1 MKRCLGLSACL
12 LLVILSAPAMAQG
25 TGESAVARACAGM
38 GLHPGEEPFI
48 ACERS
53 LAQTMSEA
61 GLTPR
66 AAAPS
71 AAATGSDPAAG
82 FYESYQR
89 GDQMT
94 SVRRAC
100 AQIGAVP
107 GTQAFQTCVGNL
119 NMTINDDDMDA
130 VMDH

>member
-1 MKRCLGLSACL
+1 
-12 LLVILSAPAMAQG
+12 VI
-25 TGESAVARACAGM
+25 ARACAGM

-48 ACERS
+48 ACEHS
-53 LAQTMSEA
+53 LAQTMHEA

-66 AAAPS
+66 VAPAPS
-71 AAATGSDPAAG
+71 AAAATDSNPAAG

-100 AQIGAVP
+100 AEIGTVP

>member
-1 MKRCLGLSACL
+1 MKIRLGLSSCL
-12 LLVILSAPAMAQG
+12 LLAIMSVPAAAQSAQEAVI
-25 TGESAVARACAGM
+25 ARACAGM

-48 ACERS
+48 ACEHS

-61 GLTPR
+61 GLVPR
-66 AAAPS
+66 ADAAPS
-71 AAATGSDPAAG
+71 AAAGPDPAAG

-89 GDQMT
+89 GDQVT

-107 GTQAFQTCVGNL
+107 GTQAFQSCVGNL
-119 NMTINDDDMDA
+119 NMTINDDDTGA